1 MPFERDNE
9 AKRGAEGGGEVK
21 YKIGE
26 TLHRC
31 VIDGDT
37 GRPSRDIY
45 RVRSIRGGKVHAV
58 MINDLTWVKLKW
70 GKDQTRGWALVI
82 DPVYRMSCREGER
95 FSCLHRT
102 EGAALRQAKQ
112 WHQQMIERLARYEL
126 AEARKGVAT

>member
-1 MPFERDNE
+1 M
-9 AKRGAEGGGEVK
+9 K
-21 YKIGE
+21 YKTGE

-58 MINDLTWVKLKW
+58 MVNALTWVRLER

-82 DPVYRMSCREGER
+82 DPVYRMSCREGDR

-112 WHQQMIERLARYEL
+112 WHKNMIERCARY
-126 AEARKGVAT
+126 AFADARKVVEK